1 MSDVEVIAL
10 IGGMA
15 AVTFLIRYPALAV
28 VGRINLPV
36 AVREALQYVP
46 VAVLTAIIMPAV
58 LLSDGQ
64 PDIALDNAYLVA
76 GIVAAGV
83 AYWSRNLTW
92 TILVGMVFFLV
103 WRALV

>member
-1 MSDVEVIAL
+1 MSNAEIALL

-15 AVTFLIRYPALAV
+15 AVTFLIRYPILAI
-28 VGRINLPV
+28 VGRIQLPPEM
-36 AVREALQYVP
+36 RDALQYVP

-58 LLSDGQ
+58 LLTDGQ

-76 GIVAAGV
+76 GMVAAGV

-92 TILVGMVFFLV
+92 TILVGMMFFLV
-103 WRALV
+103 WRAVM